1 MLAIEYQGRRLLL
14 TGDLESPG
22 LEDVLA
28 ELPYDCDVTMAPH
41 HGNASSDPPGFLAW
55 STPEWTVV
63 SGGQSDRLPA
73 INQAFSAQGSRVLHT
88 AEDGAVS
95 ISIAGGQVSVK
106 GFSVAH

>member
-1 MLAIEYQGRRLLL
+1 VDSDHRRSDCRL
-14 TGDLESPG
+14 DG
-22 LEDVLA
+22 LGFIHRA
-28 ELPYDCDVTMAPH
+28 F
-41 HGNASSDPPGFLAW
+41 GNAAITVPKNFRSHTLGYQCHPPGFLAW

-63 SGGQSDRLPA
+63 SGGQSDRLPS

-106 GFSVAH
+106 GFVGAR